1 MGLNLTYAI
10 ARPYPAASLCRSSQS
25 TAMPR
30 YFFHV
35 MDGQVG
41 IDDEGTELPD
51 ADAARLEALK
61 TAGSILAAGE
71 ANGMLAETP
80 WNMTVVDESSRT
92 VFTLAFQARKYF

>member
-1 MGLNLTYAI
+1 MRLLRFRRGHRLDRADP
-10 ARPYPAASLCRSSQS
+10 RKDWRH
-25 TAMPR
+25 MPR
-30 YFFHV
+30 YYFHT
-35 MDGQVG
+35 MDGQVI

-61 TAGSILAAGE
+61 TAGSILASGE

-80 WNMTVVDESSRT
+80 WNMSVVDESSRT